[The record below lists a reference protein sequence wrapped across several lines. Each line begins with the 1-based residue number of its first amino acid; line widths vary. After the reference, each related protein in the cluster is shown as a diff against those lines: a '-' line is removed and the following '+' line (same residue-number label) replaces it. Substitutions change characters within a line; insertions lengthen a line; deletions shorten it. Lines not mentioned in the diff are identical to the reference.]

1 MPRPNHSALL
11 ELHSPP
17 NIFITRLLLSG
28 IVLLSF
34 LVRAISLDLQSLWRD
49 EVDVL
54 RFATQPLIELLRN
67 FTLAEHNGPL
77 YYILMRG
84 WLRLAGTSEFALRF
98 IALIC
103 GVLSIALIWRVAR
116 PLIGQHAALL
126 TTLLAAISPYLVWY
140 AQDAK
145 MYAAFTMLILLAS
158 WCAERAIQTGQGVWW
173 GGFAFAVSLSLYI
186 HLLAVLMI
194 PLYALMLFIWPSAL
208 HRRRHGLIAL
218 GFVTLPYLPLALW
231 ELPLLLQPHPTGH
244 VFVPLSE
251 MFALL
256 FALHTRG
263 VALVGDWPVSTAFL
277 FAVLVGIFAPST
289 RTEAWMKENTT
300 PLKGSSPW
308 RGRLFLALWA
318 FLPVVLLFGV
328 TLRLPLFQPRYLI
341 FTLPPFLTL
350 TARGI
355 LALARLARPVALTLL
370 AVVLAFSGLGLWV
383 QGTQPLKSDFRAA
396 AAFMARRY
404 QAGEPI
410 MFQVP
415 YVRYTFEYYFPQAH
429 PTLEGPWT
437 NDGRGAESVAQ
448 QLSEVTQGYTTL
460 WLVVSESW
468 LWDERD
474 LTRAWLR
481 EHAELLA
488 ASSFARVEVYHYR
501 LR

>member
-1 MPRPNHSALL
+1 MLRLNRSAPL

-17 NIFITRLLLSG
+17 TIFIPRLVLLG

-34 LVRAISLDLQSLWRD
+34 LVRTISLDFQSLWRD

-54 RFATQPLIELLRN
+54 RFATPPLPELLHN

-77 YYILMRG
+77 YYVLMRG
-84 WLRLAGTSEFALRF
+84 WLHLAGRSEFALRF

-103 GVLSIALIWRVAR
+103 GVVSISLIWRVAH
-116 PLIGQHAALL
+116 PLVGRRAALL
-126 TTLLAAISPYLVWY
+126 ATLLAAMSPYLVWY

-145 MYAAFTMLILLAS
+145 MYALFTMLILLAT
-158 WCAERAIQTGQGVWW
+158 WCMERALESGRRIWW
-173 GGFAFAVSLSLYI
+173 SGFVLAVSLSLYI
-186 HLLAVLMI
+186 HLLTVLML
-194 PLYALMLFIWPSAL
+194 PLYALRLLIGPSAP
-208 HRRRHGLIAL
+208 HGRRRGLIAWAFL
-218 GFVTLPYLPLALW
+218 TLPYLPLALW
-231 ELPLLLQPHPTGH
+231 QLPLFLQPHPTGH
-244 VFVPLSE
+244 AFVPLPE

-263 VALVGDWPVSTAFL
+263 IALVGDWPISTAFL
-277 FAVLVGIFAPST
+277 FAVLVGIFAPSL
-289 RTEAWMKENTT
+289 RTGAWQA
-300 PLKGSSPW
+300 PW
-308 RGRLFLALWA
+308 RARLFLALWI
-318 FLPVVLLFGV
+318 FLPVVLLFAV
-328 TLRLPLFQPRYLI
+328 TLHMPLFQPRYLI
-341 FTLPPFLTL
+341 FTLPPFLML

-355 LALARLARPVALTLL
+355 LVLARLARPIAWALLVA
-370 AVVLAFSGLGLWV
+370 VLAFSMLGLWV

-396 AAFMARRY
+396 AAFIAQRY

-415 YVRYTFEYYFPQAH
+415 YVRYVFDYYFPHAH

-437 NDGRGAESVAQ
+437 NDGKSAESVA
-448 QLSEVTQGYTTL
+448 LLLRAATREYTTL
-460 WLVVSESW
+460 WLVVSENW

-488 ASSFARVEVYHYR
+488 TSNFARVAVYHYQ

>member
-11 ELHSPP
+11 ELYGPP
-17 NIFITRLLLSG
+17 NIFITRLALLG

-34 LVRAISLDLQSLWRD
+34 LVRAISLDFQSLWRD

-54 RFATQPLIELLRN
+54 RFATQPLPELLRN

-77 YYILMRG
+77 YYVLMRG
-84 WLRLAGTSEFALRF
+84 WLHLVSTSEFALRF

-103 GVLSIALIWRVAR
+103 GVLSIPILWRVAR
-116 PLIGQHAALL
+116 PLVGQRAALL

-145 MYAAFTMLILLAS
+145 MYAVFTMLILLAS
-158 WCAERAIQTGQGVWW
+158 WCAERALRSGQGVWW
-173 GGFAFAVSLSLYI
+173 GGFVLAASLSLYI

-194 PLYALMLFIWPSAL
+194 PLYTLMLLIWPSAP
-208 HRRRHGLIAL
+208 HGRRRGLIAL
-218 GFVTLPYLPLALW
+218 GFLTLPYLPLALW
-231 ELPLLLQPHPTGH
+231 QLPLLLQPHPTGH
-244 VFVPLSE
+244 AFVPLPE

-263 VALVGDWPVSTAFL
+263 VALVGDWPVSTVFL
-277 FAVLVGIFAPST
+277 FAVLVGVFAPSM
-289 RTEAWMKENTT
+289 RTEAWVEENTT
-300 PLKGSSPW
+300 PLKGVLPW
-308 RGRLFLALWA
+308 RARLFLALWA

-341 FTLPPFLTL
+341 FTLPPFLML

-355 LALARLARPVALTLL
+355 LALARLARPVALALL
-370 AVVLAFSGLGLWV
+370 AAVLAFSGLGLWV

-396 AAFMARRY
+396 AAFVAQRY

-415 YVRYTFEYYFPQAH
+415 YVRYAFDYYFPQAH

-437 NDGRGAESVAQ
+437 NEGRSAQSVAQ
-448 QLSEVTQGYTTL
+448 QLSEVTRGYTTL
-460 WLVVSESW
+460 WLVVSENW

-474 LTRAWLR
+474 LTRAWFR

>member
-1 MPRPNHSALL
+1 MPRPGHNALL
-11 ELHSPP
+11 KLHSPLDL
-17 NIFITRLLLSG
+17 FTTRLALCG
-28 IVLLSF
+28 GVLLSF
-34 LVRAISLDLQSLWRD
+34 LVRAGSLDFQSLWRD
-49 EVDVL
+49 EVDVI
-54 RFATQPLIELLRN
+54 RFAAQPLPELLRN

-84 WLRLAGTSEFALRF
+84 WLHLAGTSELALRF
-98 IALIC
+98 IALVC
-103 GVLSIALIWRVAR
+103 GVLSIPLLWCVAR
-116 PLIGQHAALL
+116 PLVGQRAALL
-126 TTLLAAISPYLVWY
+126 ATLLAAISPYLAWY

-145 MYAAFTMLILLAS
+145 MYATFTMLILLAL
-158 WCAERAIQTGQGVWW
+158 WCAGRALQNGQVVWW
-173 GGFAFAVSLSLYI
+173 GGFVFAASLSLYI
-186 HLLAVLMI
+186 HLMAVLMI
-194 PLYALMLFIWPSAL
+194 PLYALMLLVWPSAP
-208 HRRRHGLIAL
+208 RGRRHGLVAL
-218 GFVTLPYLPLALW
+218 GFLTLPYLPLALW
-231 ELPLLLQPHPTGH
+231 QLPLLLQPHPTGH
-244 VFVPLSE
+244 AFVPLSD

-277 FAVLVGIFAPST
+277 FAVLVGIFAPAM
-289 RTEAWMKENTT
+289 RMDARVR
-300 PLKGSSPW
+300 GSAISPEGTSPW
-308 RGRLFLALWA
+308 RARLFLALWA

-341 FTLPPFLTL
+341 FTLPPFLML

-355 LALARLARPVALTLL
+355 MALACLTRPVALALL
-370 AVVLAFSGLGLWV
+370 AVVLAFSALGLWV

-396 AAFMARRY
+396 AAFVAQRY

-415 YVRYTFEYYFPQAH
+415 YARYTFDYYFPQAH

-437 NDGRGAESVAQ
+437 NDGKSAESVV
-448 QLSEVTQGYTTL
+448 QLLRETTQGYATL

-481 EHAELLA
+481 EHAELLGKG
-488 ASSFARVEVYHYR
+488 SFARVEVYHYQ
-501 LR
+501 LH